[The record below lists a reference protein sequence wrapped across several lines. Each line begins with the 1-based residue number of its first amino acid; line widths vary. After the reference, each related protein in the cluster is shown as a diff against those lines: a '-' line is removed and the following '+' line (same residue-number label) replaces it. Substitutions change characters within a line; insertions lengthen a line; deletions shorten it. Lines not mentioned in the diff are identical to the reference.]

1 MSEWDG
7 IEGFESW
14 SRKLR
19 ALLDEA
25 AGIAKQEDHNGRF
38 AMSERL
44 TQFVENSF
52 PNDEKIKALDDIAS
66 KAAIGLLEQ
75 NIDERLKSIAARNTE
90 LAQLAKQFDDGAAD
104 AKASA
109 ARIRFERTRKTLDV
123 LNGGVAAM
131 KDLRATLKGGTD
143 KELIASIDKAM
154 TAAQAVRNLLEKT

>member
-1 MSEWDG
+1 MSEWDA
-7 IEGFESW
+7 IEGAESW

-25 AGIAKQEDHNGRF
+25 AAIAKQDDHTGRF

-44 TQFVENSF
+44 TEFVENSF
-52 PNDEKIKALDDIAS
+52 PNDEKIKALDEIAS

-75 NIDERLKSIAARNTE
+75 NIDDRLKSIAARNTE
-90 LAQLAKQFDDGAAD
+90 LARLAKQFDAGAED
-104 AKASA
+104 AKTSA
-109 ARIRFERTRKTLDV
+109 ARIRFERTKKTLDV

-131 KDLRATLKGGTD
+131 KELRASLKTGTD

-154 TAAQAVRNLLEKT
+154 AASQAVRNLLEKS